1 MREPVQS
8 GVNVKYI
15 NICAKQTL
23 PQKNKGE
30 IELVTFS
37 PRAECNYEE
46 CVGQSK

>member
-1 MREPVQS
+1 MH
-8 GVNVKYI
+8 
-15 NICAKQTL
+15 QTNSAM
-23 PQKNKGE
+23 KNKGE